1 MPNTV
6 FTFIF
11 SPPARLAWLTAKIYK
26 VPADI
31 KQVQEFYFMI
41 LALARSSRFKCRN
54 TAQIILEAFLENTES
69 QSIQT

>member
-31 KQVQEFYFMI
+31 EQVKELDFFMFFW
-41 LALARSSRFKCRN
+41 LWQG
-54 TAQIILEAFLENTES
+54 AQDENVEM
-69 QSIQT
+69 